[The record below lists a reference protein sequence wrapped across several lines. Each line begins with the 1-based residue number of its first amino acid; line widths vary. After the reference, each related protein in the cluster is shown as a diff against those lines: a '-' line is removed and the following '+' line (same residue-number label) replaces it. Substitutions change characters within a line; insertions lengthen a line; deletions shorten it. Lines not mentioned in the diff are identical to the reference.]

1 MLRANEHKRCTQ
13 DKAAL
18 VPNTSFF
25 PSANKL
31 LIIKHSVC
39 LTLCS
44 HGVITCFGACS
55 GLVHGRN
62 YSGRQRLVA
71 GVLSALLSASRPHS
85 VSCSACCAHQDGWNS
100 LQLCPKSSP
109 YSPRRWAFHQ
119 SPTNSNTDRD
129 GISILMRSVRFHI
142 HCLSHDC
149 HGIEMTHVP
158 IDEWRILKM
167 GNIYS
172 EALKKRPHHI
182 GEHEEIYTQ

>member
-1 MLRANEHKRCTQ
+1 MPRANEHKRCTQ

-18 VPNTSFF
+18 VPNTSFS

-31 LIIKHSVC
+31 LIIKHPVC

-62 YSGRQRLVA
+62 YSGKQRLV
-71 GVLSALLSASRPHS
+71 VQVYFPPLLVHTSPCPPLLVSASRPHS
-85 VSCSACCAHQDGWNS
+85 VSCSACCAHQDGWKS

-119 SPTNSNTDRD
+119 SPTNSNTDKD
-129 GISILMRSVRFHI
+129 GVSILMRSMRSTFTA
-142 HCLSHDC
+142 SA
-149 HGIEMTHVP
+149 MTAMV
-158 IDEWRILKM
+158 
-167 GNIYS
+167 
-172 EALKKRPHHI
+172 
-182 GEHEEIYTQ
+182 